1 MLKEY
6 AVNDQMQWEL
16 SKRQLKRHP
25 KWRKSQWTRR
35 ILLTLCIIAP
45 IAGVIFALTNPGIAF
60 RELDG
65 SVANIDNVLNMCFCI
80 LVFSMFPGII
90 TLTYFAVLRG
100 KCFDE
105 SNYKSNETLCLTDDG
120 LQNIFLPSDETNS
133 NAMFEEQMP
142 YDGMDRLVYNEYHE
156 RFQVFGKLKSIKYLD
171 YQKGTIDYQEE
182 HKSKKGYSRSF
193 YAYYE
198 NFEDFMNTVSEKSG
212 LKIKHINR
220 PEEIK

>member
-6 AVNDQMQWEL
+6 AVNGGLQWEL

-25 KWRKSQWTRR
+25 KWRKSRWIRR
-35 ILLTLCIIAP
+35 ILLTLCIVAP
-45 IAGVIFALTNPGIAF
+45 IVGVFFSLSNPGFAF

-65 SVANIDNVLNMCFCI
+65 SVADIDNILNICFSI
-80 LVFSMFPGII
+80 LFFSVIPLII
-90 TLTYFAVLRG
+90 TLPYFAVLRG

-120 LQNIFLPSDETNS
+120 IQNVFLPSDEMS
-133 NAMFEEQMP
+133 SDAMFEEQMP
-142 YDGMDRLVYNEYHE
+142 YEGMDRLIYNEYHE

-171 YQKGTIDYQEE
+171 YQKGTIDYKEE

-198 NFEDFMNTVSEKSG
+198 NFEDFMNTVS
-212 LKIKHINR
+212 NQD
-220 PEEIK
+220 